1 MDYSP
6 QDHKKSDMTE
16 PLSHSNHQA
25 PLILR
30 PLLLSGPTH
39 TQVPPIRLHSHSGL
53 SYHQAPPTPR
63 PLLPSGPAHTQVPPL
78 RLHSHSGLSYH
89 QAPPTPR
96 PLLPS
101 GPPHTQVPPIRLH
114 SHSGPSYHQ
123 APPTPRPLRIW
134 NPLIHRPFPLLLEI
148 PSLFFYGSEPRR
160 SKISPSFSTCWRLGC
175 NI

>member
-1 MDYSP
+1 MQETWVPSLGWED
-6 QDHKKSDMTE
+6 
-16 PLSHSNHQA
+16 PLEKGKVAHFSILAWRIHGLQSTGSQKVRHDWATFTLQPSGSAHS
-25 PLILR
+25 
-30 PLLLSGPTH
+30 
-39 TQVPPIRLHSHSGL
+39 
-53 SYHQAPPTPR
+53 QAPPTIRPHPHSGPSYQAPLTLR
-63 PLLPSGPAHTQVPPL
+63 PLLPSGPA
-78 RLHSHSGLSYH
+78 
-89 QAPPTPR
+89 
-96 PLLPS
+96 
-101 GPPHTQVPPIRLH
+101 HTQVPPIRLH